1 MSITNYHG
9 RLGRQAML
17 LQEYQFTI
25 SYLPGEENSAAD
37 IVSRPTR
44 FSKVALMVTTRS
56 NNKSAPQ
63 APYETTNQ
71 IDPYDDKPLIY
82 YLINKKHLPGI
93 STKQVNNVEN
103 KAEHYKINDNIISVK
118 HYGKWKTVPFK
129 EDRPRLIE
137 QAHLL
142 GHFGI
147 ESTYNR
153 LEEDYFWKNMLNHV
167 QIFIKKCMQCA
178 RNKSFTPIE
187 HPAKAIPI
195 TGMFERIGMD
205 ITGDFPQVDGF
216 HKLLVIKEYL
226 SKFVRVF
233 PLR

>member
-56 NNKSAPQ
+56 NNKSTPQ
-63 APYETTNQ
+63 APYGTTNQ

-147 ESTYNR
+147 LT
-153 LEEDYFWKNMLNHV
+153 
-167 QIFIKKCMQCA
+167 IA
-178 RNKSFTPIE
+178 
-187 HPAKAIPI
+187 
-195 TGMFERIGMD
+195 
-205 ITGDFPQVDGF
+205 
-216 HKLLVIKEYL
+216 
-226 SKFVRVF
+226 
-233 PLR
+233 